1 MQSKKFIAITAAV
14 AAIAA
19 FAAYAGETGMP
30 APGEPTLE
38 EVREATLRYAD
49 VNVAL
54 AEGFIRDP
62 GDHCEVATM
71 MGRPEADGAMGIHYF
86 RPDLLGI
93 SAPPN
98 PRVDGNGTH
107 TDFRQPAV
115 LLYEPKEDGSL
126 ALIGVENLV
135 FKAAWE
141 AAGHAEPPSFLGIA
155 YDRMEDDPAT
165 AIDEAHN
172 FAPHYDRHVWVHL
185 ENPNGVF
192 TPFNPMA
199 SCAHHTGHGAPA
211 TN

>member
-1 MQSKKFIAITAAV
+1 MLKKQTFAITAA
-14 AAIAA
+14 AAATALAA
-19 FAAYAGETGMP
+19 WAGDPGSP
-30 APGEPTLE
+30 APGEPTLD
-38 EVREATLRYAD
+38 EVRDASLRYAD

-71 MGRPEADGAMGIHYF
+71 MGRPEAEGAMGIHYF

-115 LLYEPKEDGSL
+115 LLYEPQADGSL
-126 ALIGVENLV
+126 TLIGVENLV

-141 AAGHAEPPSFLGIA
+141 AAGNTEPPSFHGIA
-155 YDRMEDDPAT
+155 YDTMADDPAT
-165 AIDEAHN
+165 ELDEAHN
-172 FAPHYDRHVWVHL
+172 FAPHYDRHVWVHR

-192 TPFNPMA
+192 APFSPMA
-199 SCAHHTGHGAPA
+199 SCAHHKGHGAHA